1 MERILVGVGLRGL
14 GILSMYSSLLI
25 VMFYEL
31 CIGFVWNERGCLFV
45 WKRDNSYHWKWG
57 CEEGLEEN
65 IERIGN
71 PCGGIVKRGNGM
83 Q

>member
-1 MERILVGVGLRGL
+1 M
-14 GILSMYSSLLI
+14 
-25 VMFYEL
+25 
-31 CIGFVWNERGCLFV
+31 

-57 CEEGLEEN
+57 CEERLEGN

-83 Q
+83 R